1 MNAAPS
7 KEDRVSAKDRYD
19 ENYFSPY
26 SRLLLKQTHCGKYC
40 RLVTCRELSMP
51 DMK

>member
-19 ENYFSPY
+19 ENYFYPY
-26 SRLLLKQTHCGKYC
+26 SEATTKTDSLWQVLRAGNQQGAKY
-40 RLVTCRELSMP
+40 V
-51 DMK
+51 